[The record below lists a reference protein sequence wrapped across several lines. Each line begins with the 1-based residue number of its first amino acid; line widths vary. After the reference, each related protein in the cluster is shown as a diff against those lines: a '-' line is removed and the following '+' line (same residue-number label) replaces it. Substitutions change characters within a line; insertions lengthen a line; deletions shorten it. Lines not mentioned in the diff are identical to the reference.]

1 MLSAIVSVVI
11 IRILKMLTVPDVMIM
26 VTMRMKMKYDDLK
39 LRSGGPNRTRH
50 LRSVRLEAASLM
62 T

>member
-26 VTMRMKMKYDDLK
+26 VTMRMKMKYDD
-39 LRSGGPNRTRH
+39 
-50 LRSVRLEAASLM
+50 
-62 T
+62 